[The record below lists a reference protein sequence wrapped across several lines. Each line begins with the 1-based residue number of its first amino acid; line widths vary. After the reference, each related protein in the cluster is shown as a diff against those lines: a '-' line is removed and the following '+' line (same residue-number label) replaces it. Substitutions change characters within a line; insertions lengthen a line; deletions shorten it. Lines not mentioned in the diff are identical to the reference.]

1 MREKHIRKLQK
12 ERHLAEIAFTL
23 LRNPTFKNL
32 SRSERFKMAKLI
44 YKAELLEMELKSKDI
59 ARTLAAFQDIVNQ
72 VESQLMDP
80 SDDDEDD
87 DPFFGKP

>member
-1 MREKHIRKLQK
+1 MREKHLRKLQK

-32 SRSERFKMAKLI
+32 TRSERHKMAKLI

-59 ARTLAAFQDIVNQ
+59 SRTLAAFQDIINQ
-72 VESQLMDP
+72 VESQMIEGF
-80 SDDDEDD
+80 DDDEDD
-87 DPFFGKP
+87 DPFSGK

>member
-1 MREKHIRKLQK
+1 MRERHVRKLQK

-32 SRSERFKMAKLI
+32 SRSERYKMAKLI

-59 ARTLAAFQDIVNQ
+59 ARTLQSFQDIINQ
-72 VESQLMDP
+72 VESQMLEDG
-80 SDDDEDD
+80 DEDD
-87 DPFFGKP
+87 DPFFGKA